1 MSAEMTDLDQILARS
16 SFTGATVVEV
26 ENSASAQMVNN
37 DFTKELYSDLV
48 ALYGDNSPIS
58 SITVRAKAHSHAG
71 ASHAPLTPDL
81 YTVQAIFRRGMVFEL
96 VHDMVEQSTELMRLS
111 MCCRAELSGA
121 DELTPRCTGPDCHK
135 YDKYATQRNFVSLN
149 SVPEEA
155 PSVLVEWLLTT
166 GLNVME
172 ASVLAMEFSGI
183 VHTVERIVGVD
194 FDIPKD
200 EEEN

>member
-1 MSAEMTDLDQILARS
+1 MSDLDHILARS

-26 ENSASAQMVNN
+26 ENSASAQMADN

-48 ALYGDNSPIS
+48 TLYGNNSPIS
-58 SITVRAKAHSHAG
+58 SITVRAKARPHADT
-71 ASHAPLTPDL
+71 SLAPSTPDL

-96 VHDMVEQSTELMRLS
+96 VHDMVEQSTDLMRLS
-111 MCCRAELSGA
+111 MCCRAGLSIT
-121 DELTPRCTGPDCHK
+121 DELTPRCTGPDCRK
-135 YDKYATQRNFVSLN
+135 YDKYATKRNFVPLN

-183 VHTVERIVGVD
+183 VHTVERVVGVA

-200 EEEN
+200 EEEI

>member
-1 MSAEMTDLDQILARS
+1 MSTGMTDLDQILARS

-26 ENSASAQMVNN
+26 ENSASAQMADN

-48 ALYGDNSPIS
+48 TLFGDNSPIS
-58 SITVRAKAHSHAG
+58 SITVRAKARSNAG
-71 ASHAPLTPDL
+71 TSLAPSTPDL